1 MIIECKNLKKIY
13 KIPRFLKPQFIEAL
27 KDVNLE
33 VKRNEIFSIIGL
45 NGAGKS
51 TLISIILG
59 VTKPTNGEIK
69 FKYPDFKKKI
79 GYMPEIVGF
88 PVNLTPVDIL
98 KSMKNLYLTINNDK
112 ILNVLNEVGLE
123 KAKFQK
129 LKTFSKGML
138 QRFNLAQVLIHDPE
152 ILILD
157 EPFSGLDPLGRELF
171 FKIFLNIKK
180 SGKTIIF
187 SSHIL
192 TDVEKISDKILI
204 LHKGK
209 NLKIIVPK
217 DLKDKS
223 LQEYFVEIIKS
234 EGN

>member
-1 MIIECKNLKKIY
+1 
-13 KIPRFLKPQFIEAL
+13 
-27 KDVNLE
+27 
-33 VKRNEIFSIIGL
+33 
-45 NGAGKS
+45 
-51 TLISIILG
+51 
-59 VTKPTNGEIK
+59 
-69 FKYPDFKKKI
+69 
-79 GYMPEIVGF
+79 
-88 PVNLTPVDIL
+88 
-98 KSMKNLYLTINNDK
+98 
-112 ILNVLNEVGLE
+112 
-123 KAKFQK
+123 
-129 LKTFSKGML
+129 ML